1 LPQASLDFNQ
11 HKVDLIAMF
20 VSFQKGELPLFH
32 LNYGKIVLLPKKED
46 ATQIQQYRPICLFN
60 VSFKVF
66 TKVETNRISEIAEN
80 VVKPTQIAFM
90 RVDLFWRG
98 RLFYKRPY
106 MNFIARRWMVFCL
119 KSILKK
125 RMIK

>member
-66 TKVETNRISEIAEN
+66 TKVETNRISKIAEN

-98 RLFYKRPY
+98 GYSTRDHT
-106 MNFIARRWMVFCL
+106 
-119 KSILKK
+119 
-125 RMIK
+125 